1 MSSSEVPIA
10 PLLSNEA
17 VIVSGA
23 SDAPSIA
30 QLLRRT
36 FREYPVTSVGGSWAL
51 MLGGTVGFIWTR
63 RIPLQLK
70 IIQGRIVAQA
80 ALLGG
85 CILGGISAALF
96 EPPRDRRARDA
107 ELLSKFGGGVDA
119 GAFQFQ
125 RPDKTVGPRAAAA
138 ELK

>member
-1 MSSSEVPIA
+1 
-10 PLLSNEA
+10 
-17 VIVSGA
+17 
-23 SDAPSIA
+23 
-30 QLLRRT
+30 
-36 FREYPVTSVGGSWAL
+36 
-51 MLGGTVGFIWTR
+51 MLGGTVGYIWTR

-119 GAFQFQ
+119 GTFQFQ
-125 RPDKTVGPRAAAA
+125 RPENPAGPRVAAA